1 MRLRMKKTKILLLLS
16 LTLLGTSCS
25 KFQSEDEKNNMINF
39 KDTKNICL
47 GRIEFTV
54 PKETDVK
61 FGTFSFD
68 GSDFEIVEE
77 VTTLDQYDQFI
88 KDKIQTLKQ
97 EKHEIEGSLLKLEK
111 MGSLKLNQ
119 RSISHIIVY
128 RPTEYTDGLFFID
141 AFIYLN
147 RKLIRMKSPVD
158 TDKLMDGLRRTEN
171 IIQNFKLKPSKGPNQ
186 AGLCWKDYF
195 IADDMTENRF
205 FLSEAFLSFPSY
217 PEVTMNIENRARD
230 ESDLPLVHMIQKN
243 REQIPEELKKVFKV
257 SDIRSGSKEINGM
270 KGEEVMTHYQQRLS
284 FGRGFESGAWQYLGT
299 LDDPKD
305 PYIYLGLESVDE
317 VNNKALNAPLNQK
330 IVLGLNDFI
339 LNSIKVSA
347 FNQGKQDD

>member
-1 MRLRMKKTKILLLLS
+1 MKKTKILLLLS

-25 KFQSEDEKNNMINF
+25 KFQGEDEKNNMINF

-68 GSDFEIVEE
+68 GSDFEIVED

-88 KDKIQTLKQ
+88 KDRIENLKKQ
-97 EKHEIEGSLLKLEK
+97 QHETEANLLKFEK

-119 RSISHIIVY
+119 RSISHIIIY
-128 RPTEYTDGLFFID
+128 RNNKFTSSQFNID
-141 AFIYLN
+141 AYIYLN
-147 RKLIRMKSPVD
+147 RKLIKIKSRAD
-158 TDKLMDGLRRTEN
+158 DDKLIDALISVEN
-171 IIQNFKLKPSKGPNQ
+171 IIQNFKLKSLKGPNQ

-205 FLSEAFLSFPSY
+205 FLSEAFLFFPSY
-217 PEVTMNIENRARD
+217 PEVMMNIENRARD
-230 ESDLPLVHMIQKN
+230 ESDTPIIQMIQKN
-243 REQIPEELKKVFKV
+243 REQIPEELKRVFKV
-257 SDIRSGSKEINGM
+257 SDIRSGSREINGL
-270 KGEEVMTHYQQRLS
+270 KGEQVMTHYQQRLS

-299 LDDPKD
+299 LDDPTD
-305 PYIYLGLESVDE
+305 SYIYLGLESVDE

-330 IVLGLNDFI
+330 IVLGLNDFV
-339 LNSIKVSA
+339 LNNIKISP
-347 FNQGKQDD
+347 FNQGKSND

>member
-1 MRLRMKKTKILLLLS
+1 
-16 LTLLGTSCS
+16 
-25 KFQSEDEKNNMINF
+25 MINF

-68 GSDFEIVEE
+68 GSDFKIAEE

-97 EKHEIEGSLLKLEK
+97 EKHETEGSLLKLEK

-217 PEVTMNIENRARD
+217 PEVTMNIENRARV
-230 ESDLPLVHMIQKN
+230 ESDTPLIQMIRKNKAGLPKETLIFKEDVI
-243 REQIPEELKKVFKV
+243 REHA
-257 SDIRSGSKEINGM
+257 REINGL

-299 LDDPKD
+299 LDDPTD
-305 PYIYLGLESVDE
+305 SYIYLGLESVDK

-330 IVLGLNDFI
+330 IVLGLNDFV
-339 LNSIKVSA
+339 LNNIKIST
-347 FNQGKQDD
+347 FNQGKQHD

>member
-1 MRLRMKKTKILLLLS
+1 MKKTKILLLLS

-39 KDTKNICL
+39 KHTKNICL

-61 FGTFSFD
+61 FGAFSFD

-97 EKHEIEGSLLKLEK
+97 EKHETEGSLLKLEK
-111 MGSLKLNQ
+111 MGSLKLNH
-119 RSISHIIVY
+119 RSISHILVY
-128 RPTEYTDGLFFID
+128 RPTEYTDVLFNID
-141 AFIYLN
+141 AYIYLN
-147 RKLIRMKSPVD
+147 RKLIKIKSQAGND
-158 TDKLMDGLRRTEN
+158 RLMRALGRTEN
-171 IIQNFKLKPSKGPNQ
+171 IIHNFRLKPSKGPNQ

-205 FLSEAFLSFPSY
+205 FLSKAFLSFPSY

-299 LDDPKD
+299 LDDPTD
-305 PYIYLGLESVDE
+305 SYIYLGLESVDE

-330 IVLGLNDFI
+330 IVLGLNDFV
-339 LNSIKVSA
+339 LNSIKISP
-347 FNQGKQDD
+347 FNQGK

>member
-1 MRLRMKKTKILLLLS
+1 MKKLKILLLLS
-16 LTLLGTSCS
+16 LMLPGTSCS
-25 KFQSEDEKNNMINF
+25 KLQGEDEKNNMINF

-54 PKETDVK
+54 PKDADVK
-61 FGTFSFD
+61 FGTLSFD

-77 VTTLDQYDQFI
+77 VKTLDQYDQFI
-88 KDKIQTLKQ
+88 KDKIENLKK
-97 EKHEIEGSLLKLEK
+97 EKHETEGNLLKLEK

-128 RPTEYTDGLFFID
+128 RPTEYTDVLFNID
-141 AFIYLN
+141 AYIYLN
-147 RKLIRMKSPVD
+147 RKLIKVKSQAGND
-158 TDKLMDGLRRTEN
+158 RLMRALSRTEN
-171 IIQNFKLKPSKGPNQ
+171 IIKNFKLKPSKGPDQ

-195 IADDMTENRF
+195 IADDMSENRF

-230 ESDLPLVHMIQKN
+230 ESDLPLVQMIQKN
-243 REQIPEELKKVFKV
+243 REEIPEELKKVFKV
-257 SDIRSGSKEINGM
+257 SDIRSGVREINGL

-305 PYIYLGLESVDE
+305 SYLYLGLESVDE

-330 IVLGLNDFI
+330 LVLGLNDFI
-339 LNSIKVSA
+339 LESIKISA
-347 FNQGKQDD
+347 FNREKGHD

>member
-1 MRLRMKKTKILLLLS
+1 MRFRMKKTKILLLLS

-25 KFQSEDEKNNMINF
+25 KFQGEDEKNNMINF

-68 GSDFEIVEE
+68 GSDFEIVED

-88 KDKIQTLKQ
+88 KDKIENLKKQ
-97 EKHEIEGSLLKLEK
+97 QHETEGSLLKFEK

-119 RSISHIIVY
+119 RSISHIIIY
-128 RPTEYTDGLFFID
+128 RNNKFTSSQFNID
-141 AFIYLN
+141 AYIYLN
-147 RKLIRMKSPVD
+147 RKLIKIKSRAD
-158 TDKLMDGLRRTEN
+158 DDKLIDALISAEN
-171 IIQNFKLKPSKGPNQ
+171 IIKNFKLKPSKGPNQ

-205 FLSEAFLSFPSY
+205 FLSEAFLFFPSY
-217 PEVTMNIENRARD
+217 PEVMVSIENRARV
-230 ESDLPLVHMIQKN
+230 ESDTPIIQMIQKN

-257 SDIRSGSKEINGM
+257 SDIRSGSREINGL

-284 FGRGFESGAWQYLGT
+284 FGRGFESGVWQYLGT
-299 LDDPKD
+299 LDDPTD
-305 PYIYLGLESVDE
+305 SYIFRLR
-317 VNNKALNAPLNQK
+317 KCR
-330 IVLGLNDFI
+330 
-339 LNSIKVSA
+339 
-347 FNQGKQDD
+347 

>member
-1 MRLRMKKTKILLLLS
+1 MKKTKILLLLS

-25 KFQSEDEKNNMINF
+25 KFQGEDEKNNMINF

-68 GSDFEIVEE
+68 GSDFEIVED

-88 KDKIQTLKQ
+88 KDKIENLKKQ
-97 EKHEIEGSLLKLEK
+97 QHETEANLLKFEK

-119 RSISHIIVY
+119 RSISHIIIY
-128 RPTEYTDGLFFID
+128 RNNKFTSSQFNID
-141 AFIYLN
+141 AYIYLN
-147 RKLIRMKSPVD
+147 RKLIKIKSRAD
-158 TDKLMDGLRRTEN
+158 DDKLIDALISVEN
-171 IIQNFKLKPSKGPNQ
+171 IIQNFKLKSLKGPNQ

-205 FLSEAFLSFPSY
+205 FLNKAFLSFPSY

-230 ESDLPLVHMIQKN
+230 ESDTPLIQMIQKN
-243 REQIPEELKKVFKV
+243 REQIPEELKRVFKV
-257 SDIRSGSKEINGM
+257 SDIRSGSREINGL
-270 KGEEVMTHYQQRLS
+270 KGEQVMTHYQQRLS

-299 LDDPKD
+299 LDDPTD
-305 PYIYLGLESVDE
+305 SYIYLGLESVDE

-330 IVLGLNDFI
+330 IVLGLNDFV
-339 LNSIKVSA
+339 LNNIKISP
-347 FNQGKQDD
+347 FNQGKSND

>member
-1 MRLRMKKTKILLLLS
+1 
-16 LTLLGTSCS
+16 
-25 KFQSEDEKNNMINF
+25 MINF

-68 GSDFEIVEE
+68 GSDFEIVED

-88 KDKIQTLKQ
+88 KDRIENLKKQ
-97 EKHEIEGSLLKLEK
+97 QHETEANLLKFEK

-119 RSISHIIVY
+119 RSISHIIIY
-128 RPTEYTDGLFFID
+128 RNNKFTSSQFNID
-141 AFIYLN
+141 AYIYLN
-147 RKLIRMKSPVD
+147 RKLIKIKSRAD
-158 TDKLMDGLRRTEN
+158 DDKLIDALISVEN
-171 IIQNFKLKPSKGPNQ
+171 IIQNFKLKSLKGPNQ

-205 FLSEAFLSFPSY
+205 FLSEAFLFFPSY
-217 PEVTMNIENRARD
+217 PEVMMNIENRARD
-230 ESDLPLVHMIQKN
+230 ESDTPIIQMIQKN
-243 REQIPEELKKVFKV
+243 REQIPEELKRVFKV
-257 SDIRSGSKEINGM
+257 SDIRSGSREINGL
-270 KGEEVMTHYQQRLS
+270 KGEQVMTHYQQRLS

-299 LDDPKD
+299 LDDPTD
-305 PYIYLGLESVDE
+305 SYIYLGLESVDE

-330 IVLGLNDFI
+330 IVLGLNDFV
-339 LNSIKVSA
+339 LNNIKISP
-347 FNQGKQDD
+347 FNQGKSND

>member
-1 MRLRMKKTKILLLLS
+1 MKKTKILLLLS

-25 KFQSEDEKNNMINF
+25 KFQGEDEKNNMINF

-68 GSDFEIVEE
+68 GSDFEIVED

-88 KDKIQTLKQ
+88 KDKIENLKKQ
-97 EKHEIEGSLLKLEK
+97 QHETEGRLLKFEK

-128 RPTEYTDGLFFID
+128 RPTEYTDVLFNID
-141 AFIYLN
+141 AYIYLN
-147 RKLIRMKSPVD
+147 RKLIKIKSQAGNK
-158 TDKLMDGLRRTEN
+158 KLDDGLISAEN
-171 IIQNFKLKPSKGPNQ
+171 IIKNFKLKSLKGPNQ

-205 FLSEAFLSFPSY
+205 FLSEAFLFFPSY
-217 PEVTMNIENRARD
+217 PEVMVNIENRARV
-230 ESDLPLVHMIQKN
+230 ESDTPIIQMIQKN
-243 REQIPEELKKVFKV
+243 REQIPEELKRVFKV
-257 SDIRSGSKEINGM
+257 SDIRSGSREINGL
-270 KGEEVMTHYQQRLS
+270 KGEEVLTHYQPRLS
-284 FGRGFESGAWQYLGT
+284 FGRGFESGVWQYLGT
-299 LDDPKD
+299 LDNPKD
-305 PYIYLGLESVDE
+305 SYIYVGLKGVRDSI
-317 VNNKALNAPLNQK
+317 NKENSSISQK
-330 IVLGLNDFI
+330 QILQLNDFV
-339 LNSIKVSA
+339 LNNIKISP
-347 FNQGKQDD
+347 FNQGKSDD

>member
-1 MRLRMKKTKILLLLS
+1 
-16 LTLLGTSCS
+16 
-25 KFQSEDEKNNMINF
+25 
-39 KDTKNICL
+39 
-47 GRIEFTV
+47 
-54 PKETDVK
+54 TDVK

-68 GSDFEIVEE
+68 GSDFEIVED

-88 KDKIQTLKQ
+88 KDKIENLKKQ
-97 EKHEIEGSLLKLEK
+97 QHETEGSLLKFEK

-119 RSISHIIVY
+119 RSISHTIIY
-128 RPTEYTDGLFFID
+128 RNNKFTSSQFNID
-141 AFIYLN
+141 AYIYLN
-147 RKLIRMKSPVD
+147 RKLIKIKSRAD
-158 TDKLMDGLRRTEN
+158 DDKLIDALISVEN
-171 IIQNFKLKPSKGPNQ
+171 IIQNFKLKSLKGPNQ

-205 FLSEAFLSFPSY
+205 FLNKAFLSFPSY

-230 ESDLPLVHMIQKN
+230 ESDTPLIQMIQKN
-243 REQIPEELKKVFKV
+243 REQIPEELKRVFKV
-257 SDIRSGSKEINGM
+257 NDIRSGSREINGL

-299 LDDPKD
+299 LDDPTD
-305 PYIYLGLESVDE
+305 SYIYLGLESVDE

-339 LNSIKVSA
+339 LNNIKISP
-347 FNQGKQDD
+347 FNQGKSDD